1 MVTIFLYYL
10 DDSEKS
16 FEVNTKDKALV
27 MMVTRGTLIASVA
40 YKATAYNDEGFEICS
55 YIK

>member
-1 MVTIFLYYL
+1 MVTIFLYYP

-16 FEVNTKDKALV
+16 FEVRTNDKALV
-27 MMVTRGTLIASVA
+27 MMITRGTLMASMA
-40 YKATAYNDEGFEICS
+40 YQATAYNDEGFEICS